1 TMSIARSTP
10 AQKPRGPARRIS
22 EIGAF
27 MSLTLSRLDQHFERL
42 ASGHEIERAPD
53 LLEPHPVC
61 GQFVRRARAR
71 LQRLH
76 RPADRSGRVMNRA
89 EERELLVVGP
99 PRVQADRSSG
109 SAATKEYHG
118 ATAPYRVHGLFPHLG
133 TAGGLDD
140 HLGSARGRQA
150 ADLLDHSAGGA

>member
-1 TMSIARSTP
+1 MSIARSTP

-27 MSLTLSRLDQHFERL
+27 MSLTLSRLDQHFEGL
-42 ASGHEIERAPD
+42 ASRHEIERAPD

-61 GQFVRRARAR
+61 DQFVRRERA
-71 LQRLH
+71 RLH
-76 RPADRSGRVMNRA
+76 RPADRSRRVMKRA

-118 ATAPYRVHGLFPHLG
+118 ATAPY
-133 TAGGLDD
+133 
-140 HLGSARGRQA
+140 
-150 ADLLDHSAGGA
+150 